1 MKFLTYSMKIIL
13 ASTILNPNGERPKS
27 LTIRTSRRTK
37 TESVIGAVNAI
48 VFDRGNSS
56 TTASFEIIRSHPSE
70 EAAEIFAMSHAEDLK
85 KSLPAT
91 LEFKML
97 MARRNFNLDGCTLAE
112 IKIAADSLTTITK
125 YEFTGRNING

>member
-1 MKFLTYSMKIIL
+1 
-13 ASTILNPNGERPKS
+13 
-27 LTIRTSRRTK
+27 
-37 TESVIGAVNAI
+37 
-48 VFDRGNSS
+48 
-56 TTASFEIIRSHPSE
+56 
-70 EAAEIFAMSHAEDLK
+70 MSHAEDLK